1 MKEKALKYFNGNNAL
16 TIGLFCSLILSFV
29 CASIYPFIILVSY
42 GSAIDFLLKVWIY
55 VLVVAAIGIWLGF
68 KDRIILSLLLGSVVL
83 SLIEMICLIIYYKK
97 EGCLYSYVLM
107 DLLMSF
113 ATSLSIAGAVLIVWL
128 RRNRYRKYYKPLFIT
143 GLALSCIL
151 NWQDWWDLSLYFLL
165 AAAILL
171 WLPLDKSVCC
181 RECGFRNVKTS
192 RFCGGCGGKLK

>member
-1 MKEKALKYFNGNNAL
+1 MYIRDTDKSKRTKFSCVSMGFERGEF
-16 TIGLFCSLILSFV
+16 GLISVSLVICADSGFPAARPCGTLPFLCFARRGCSSFSAGRLHRLIWAVPV
-29 CASIYPFIILVSY
+29 CSCSCRQD
-42 GSAIDFLLKVWIY
+42 SQ
-55 VLVVAAIGIWLGF
+55 
-68 KDRIILSLLLGSVVL
+68 
-83 SLIEMICLIIYYKK
+83 
-97 EGCLYSYVLM
+97 GCLYSYVLM

-192 RFCGGCGGKLK
+192 HFCGGCGGKLK